1 MVIMNLKD
9 LSIGKKFPE
18 EVHAIVEIPKGSK
31 NKYEYDPELE
41 MFVLDRVLHSA
52 VHYPAAY
59 GFIPQTLWDD
69 GDPLDVLIM
78 ISEHTFPGCL
88 VDIRP
93 IGVLQMEDDKGGD
106 DKLLAVASHD
116 PHFDEIRTL
125 NDVPSHTLKE
135 YEHFF
140 LTYKDLEK
148 KKVITRGWKDEK
160 VAIESVKRG
169 NDLYNASK

>member
-1 MVIMNLKD
+1 MVDMNLKD
-9 LSIGKKFPE
+9 LAIGKSFPE
-18 EVHAIVEIPKGSK
+18 EVNAIFEIPKGSK

-78 ISEHTFPGCL
+78 ISEPTFPGCL
-88 VDIRP
+88 INIRP

-106 DKLLAVASHD
+106 DKLLAVAIND
-116 PHFDEIRTL
+116 PHLDEIRSL
-125 NDVPSHTLKE
+125 NDVPAHTLKE
-135 YEHFF
+135 FEHFF
-140 LTYKDLEK
+140 LTYKELEK

-160 VAIESVKRG
+160 VAIDSVKRG